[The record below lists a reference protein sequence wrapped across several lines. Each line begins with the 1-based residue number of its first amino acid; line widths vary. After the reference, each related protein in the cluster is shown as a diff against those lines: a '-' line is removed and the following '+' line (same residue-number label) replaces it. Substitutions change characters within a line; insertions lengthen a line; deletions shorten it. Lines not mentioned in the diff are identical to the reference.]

1 MARGLY
7 QKIDLDEMVKMV
19 VVVWSWRWRCG
30 DSRWKRWM
38 VARVLLERE
47 RERMKMVWYWCC
59 CVRPGK
65 TQGRFVVTLLLF
77 SFYFLSY

>member
-7 QKIDLDEMVKMV
+7 QKIDLAEMVKIV

-30 DSRWKRWM
+30 DSGRKRWM

-47 RERMKMVWYWCC
+47 RMKMV
-59 CVRPGK
+59 
-65 TQGRFVVTLLLF
+65 
-77 SFYFLSY
+77 